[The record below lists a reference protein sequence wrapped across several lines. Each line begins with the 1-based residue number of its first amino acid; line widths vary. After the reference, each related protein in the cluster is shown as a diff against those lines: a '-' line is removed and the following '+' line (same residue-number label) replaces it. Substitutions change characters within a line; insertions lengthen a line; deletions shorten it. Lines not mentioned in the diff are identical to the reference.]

1 MTCRFFDEMEPS
13 DEFGCA
19 VGQCRR
25 HAPTMVGE
33 LPFIDSVDDIGDWSI
48 GVWPTI
54 RVAEADWCGEYQQ

>member
-1 MTCRFFDEMEPS
+1 
-13 DEFGCA
+13 
-19 VGQCRR
+19 
-25 HAPTMVGE
+25 MVGE